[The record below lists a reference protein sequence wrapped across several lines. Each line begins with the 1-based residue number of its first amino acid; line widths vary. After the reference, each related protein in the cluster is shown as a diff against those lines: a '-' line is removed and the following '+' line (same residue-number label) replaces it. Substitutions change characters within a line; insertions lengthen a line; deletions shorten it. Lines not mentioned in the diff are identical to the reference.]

1 MIIGCIVIYTPL
13 ILWYFL
19 CCHKLWIN
27 VVEDPGVNP
36 ASAFV
41 AYYYSLYYHCSWFKV
56 HAVQNIIWNI
66 KWVIFISLETV
77 AIDTIKKC
85 PIRKTFAFKKN
96 NYLAGQSK

>member
-27 VVEDPGVNP
+27 VVEDPGVDP

-56 HAVQNIIWNI
+56 HLYRTSFEILNEWS
-66 KWVIFISLETV
+66 SL
-77 AIDTIKKC
+77 A
-85 PIRKTFAFKKN
+85 
-96 NYLAGQSK
+96 